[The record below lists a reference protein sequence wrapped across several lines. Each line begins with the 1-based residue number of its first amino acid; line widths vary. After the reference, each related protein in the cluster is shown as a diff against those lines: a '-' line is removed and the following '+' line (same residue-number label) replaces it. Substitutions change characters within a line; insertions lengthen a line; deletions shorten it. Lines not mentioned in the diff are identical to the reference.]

1 MNYVDIILDEYGSV
15 FLIKD
20 HIKLKINNLELYRY
34 FSSFGMS
41 HLQFRKE
48 ELPGKLKQFD
58 FEKNKSESY
67 FSKQNSLIDFI
78 KRNYFYDIKLYSD
91 NPKNPIESWEN
102 KTEKIKIAKS
112 AEILWSEVA
121 NFSSISKSPYYCLL
135 YNLKNTENYILII
148 SKTYFSAI
156 QKMVSYNL
164 NNYFELE
171 DVCCKSIVS
180 KRELIENSININ
192 KSKMKLL
199 NACEGSKGYT
209 RRVFKYNNIFVG
221 QLEFHSNI
229 IFSEIALNELSIV
242 KLLDSVESVL
252 SEQLFGKLNWDNL
265 FVVLSDDF
273 NDYLDINESQKYY
286 SNGSLRGL
294 ELGIFMGEV

>member
-1 MNYVDIILDEYGSV
+1 
-15 FLIKD
+15 
-20 HIKLKINNLELYRY
+20 
-34 FSSFGMS
+34 
-41 HLQFRKE
+41 
-48 ELPGKLKQFD
+48 
-58 FEKNKSESY
+58 
-67 FSKQNSLIDFI
+67 
-78 KRNYFYDIKLYSD
+78 
-91 NPKNPIESWEN
+91 
-102 KTEKIKIAKS
+102 
-112 AEILWSEVA
+112 
-121 NFSSISKSPYYCLL
+121 
-135 YNLKNTENYILII
+135 
-148 SKTYFSAI
+148 
-156 QKMVSYNL
+156 MVSYNL

-199 NACEGSKGYT
+199 NVCEGSKGYT

-273 NDYLDINESQKYY
+273 NDYLDINESQ
-286 SNGSLRGL
+286 NTTQMVL
-294 ELGIFMGEV
+294 

>member
-1 MNYVDIILDEYGSV
+1 
-15 FLIKD
+15 
-20 HIKLKINNLELYRY
+20 
-34 FSSFGMS
+34 
-41 HLQFRKE
+41 
-48 ELPGKLKQFD
+48 
-58 FEKNKSESY
+58 
-67 FSKQNSLIDFI
+67 
-78 KRNYFYDIKLYSD
+78 
-91 NPKNPIESWEN
+91 
-102 KTEKIKIAKS
+102 
-112 AEILWSEVA
+112 
-121 NFSSISKSPYYCLL
+121 
-135 YNLKNTENYILII
+135 
-148 SKTYFSAI
+148 
-156 QKMVSYNL
+156 MVSYNL

-199 NACEGSKGYT
+199 NVCEGSKGYT

-294 ELGIFMGEV
+294 ELGIFMGGV